1 MPISAAF
8 RHRAPYGL
16 AFPLAELVFVR
27 DWAEKRGLTMS
38 VLLDQVLDG
47 AEFEELILIR
57 GRGPNRRALTI
68 WRSAASIVAQ
78 AAGAC
83 PRAFTGVEPALAH
96 FLALLEA
103 SAPQRGRFGFLYW
116 LPRLWTLAA
125 RVPAKASVNA
135 F

>member
-1 MPISAAF
+1 MPISAAS
-8 RHRAPYGL
+8 RPRAPYGL

-27 DWAEKRGLTMS
+27 DWAEQRGLTMS

-47 AEFEELILIR
+47 AEFEELVLIR

-78 AAGAC
+78 AAGAS

-103 SAPQRGRFGFLYW
+103 SAPRRRFAFLSW
-116 LPRLWTLAA
+116 LPRIWPQTAPAPKHA
-125 RVPAKASVNA
+125 RVNA
-135 F
+135 C

>member
-1 MPISAAF
+1 MPTSAAS

-27 DWAEKRGLTMS
+27 DWAEQRSLTMS
-38 VLLDQVLDG
+38 VLLDQVFDG

-57 GRGPNRRALTI
+57 GGGRNRRALTV
-68 WRSAASIVAQ
+68 WRTDASIVAQ

-83 PRAFTGVEPALAH
+83 PRAFTGVAPALAH
-96 FLALLEA
+96 YLALLEA
-103 SAPQRGRFGFLYW
+103 AAPRRRFAFLSW
-116 LPRLWTLAA
+116 LPRMWPHTA
-125 RVPAKASVNA
+125 RARSHARVNA